1 MAMLYIRPVLL
12 GMHKNPFEYPGAFVG
27 RHLCYGL
34 VTVAES
40 HFVKVLMMR
49 LAINEHL
56 YTPLRA
62 VFCSYNPFNY
72 GFEDY
77 SL

>member
-1 MAMLYIRPVLL
+1 
-12 GMHKNPFEYPGAFVG
+12 MHKNFSEYSGAFVG

-49 LAINEHL
+49 VAINEHL
-56 YTPLRA
+56 YTPLRT
-62 VFCSYNPFNY
+62 VFCSYNPLNS
-72 GFEDY
+72 GFENY